1 MAYDKHLAQ
10 RVREILREDE
20 VEFFEQRMFGSLAFS
35 VRGNLACGVSGDSLF
50 ARVGLAAYAE
60 ALARPHTAPFP
71 DAGRPMRGWVL
82 VAPDGCRTADELE
95 AWVRKAVDFVVTLP
109 PK

>member
-10 RVREILREDE
+10 RVREVLREE
-20 VEFFEQRMFGSLAFS
+20 EIEFIEQRMFGSLCFA

-50 ARVGLAAYAE
+50 ARVGRAAYAE

-71 DAGRPMRGWVL
+71 GSGRPMRGWVT
-82 VAPDGCRTADELE
+82 VAPGRLRFDRGARSLGRAGG
-95 AWVRKAVDFVVTLP
+95 
-109 PK
+109 